1 MIHYHGTPISPRR
14 VLLELAGKH
23 FCVSFAHPQDALVCH
38 QIGQSVML
46 DNGAFSMWT
55 RNKQVDWAEYYE
67 WAEKW
72 LEYPT
77 TWAVIPDVIEGG
89 GNNLRGNE
97 MLIARCP
104 IPYHQSAPV
113 WHLHEGV
120 DRILHFLDL
129 GYTRICFGSSGEYRR
144 VGSDKWHHR
153 ITEAF
158 NLLSQSGPI
167 PWIHMLRGMSLSGEQ
182 YPFSSV
188 DSTDVARNH
197 NRKNN
202 ALVMANRWDS
212 MQCPA
217 GWESMMTQQ
226 ELA

>member
-23 FCVSFAHPQDALVCH
+23 FCVSFASPNDVSCCH

-46 DNGAFSMWT
+46 DNGAFSMWSNDKLPDW
-55 RNKQVDWAEYYE
+55 NKYYV
-67 WAEKW
+67 WCEKW

-77 TWAVIPDVIEGG
+77 TWAVIPDVIDGDEDE
-89 GNNLRGNE
+89 NDR
-97 MLIARCP
+97 LIAHFP
-104 IPYHQSAPV
+104 HPYHQSAPV
-113 WHLHEGV
+113 WHLHEPV
-120 DRILHFLDL
+120 DRILRFLDL
-129 GYTRICFGSSGEYRR
+129 GYNRICFGSSGEYRE
-144 VGSDKWHHR
+144 VGSSRWHHR
-153 ITEAF
+153 ITQAF
-158 NLLSQSGPI
+158 NRLSQDGPI

-202 ALVMANRWDS
+202 AYVMASRWDS
-212 MQCPA
+212 LQCPA
-217 GWESMMTQQ
+217 GWHPQAEQRD
-226 ELA
+226 LL